1 VLRRFSGKPDLR
13 DFLSEYPELSSYPK
27 QCGGNLLRHRADGP
41 AVWISPRRKVMKCDL
56 CRDKRMASSLLCV
69 SCGEMI
75 RRLIDIVNRL
85 SVREVC
91 VAERLSAE
99 TAAQHNA
106 AANQA

>member
-1 VLRRFSGKPDLR
+1 
-13 DFLSEYPELSSYPK
+13 
-27 QCGGNLLRHRADGP
+27 
-41 AVWISPRRKVMKCDL
+41 MKCDL
-56 CRDKRMASSLLCV
+56 CRDKRMAGSLLCV

-85 SVREVC
+85 RVREVC
-91 VAERLSAE
+91 VAERLSGQ